1 METASLLNDSTN
13 AILLGVIILCL
24 LGVIVAVIFMLRVR
38 ASTAMR
44 GRITDYVQ
52 SGADQEETA
61 SSTTSRVVVSK
72 EGLGRFRN
80 WINQYLGVFSS
91 EKLQVKISSAYWA
104 ITDTEFILI
113 RIIVTI
119 LAILLGWVVT
129 ANILGGAFL
138 GGIALLVPPI
148 LLDQAIARRQRK
160 FHEQLLDVLI
170 MIKGAV
176 QAGYSLMLALDMMAE
191 QVSEPSATEYGR
203 VLREVRF
210 GIPLEQALLNLSE
223 RMENDDLQIVV
234 TAIIIN
240 TQVGGNLSTVLEA
253 TISTIRDRLH
263 LFGEIRSLTA
273 YSRYVGNFLSLVPF
287 IAGIAVFLINPG
299 YFEAVKTEFIT
310 QVAFVFALIGVIIG
324 NILIRRMARIRV

>member
-1 METASLLNDSTN
+1 METASLMTDSTN
-13 AILLGVIILCL
+13 TILLGVIILCT
-24 LGVIVAVIFMLRVR
+24 LGVIVAGIFMLRLR
-38 ASTAMR
+38 ASAAVR
-44 GRITDYVQ
+44 GRITDYVE
-52 SGADQEETA
+52 SGTGQAESGSA
-61 SSTTSRVVVSK
+61 PTSRIVVTK
-72 EGLGRFRN
+72 EDIGNFRG

-91 EKLQVKISSAYWA
+91 EKLQVKISSAYWE

-113 RIIVTI
+113 RIIVTT
-119 LAILLGWVVT
+119 LGLLLGWVFT
-129 ANILGGAFL
+129 NNILGGIFL

-148 LLDQAIARRQRK
+148 LLDQAISQRQRK
-160 FHEQLLDVLI
+160 FHEQLLDVLV

-176 QAGYSLMLALDMMAE
+176 QSGYSLMQALDMMVE
-191 QVSEPSATEYGR
+191 QVNEPSASEYGR

-240 TQVGGNLSTVLEA
+240 AQVGGNLSTVLEA

-273 YSRYVGNFLSLVPF
+273 YARFVGNFLSLMPF
-287 IAGIAVFLINPG
+287 LTGVAVFVINPE
-299 YFEAVKTEFIT
+299 YFEAVKTELVT
-310 QVAFVFALIGVIIG
+310 QLAFVFALIGVIIG
-324 NILIRRMARIRV
+324 NILIRRMVRIRV

>member
-24 LGVIVAVIFMLRVR
+24 LGVIVTVIFMLRVR

-44 GRITDYVQ
+44 GRITNYVQ
-52 SGADQEETA
+52 SGTDQEETA

-113 RIIVTI
+113 RITVTI

-176 QAGYSLMLALDMMAE
+176 QAGYSLMQALDMMAE

-299 YFEAVKTEFIT
+299 YFEAVKTEFVT

>member
-176 QAGYSLMLALDMMAE
+176 QAGYSLMQALDMMAE

-287 IAGIAVFLINPG
+287 IAGIAVFLITPD

>member
-1 METASLLNDSTN
+1 MKTASLLTDSTN
-13 AILLGVIILCL
+13 TILLGVLILCL
-24 LGVIVAVIFMLRVR
+24 LGVIMAVIFVLRMR
-38 ASTAMR
+38 ASAAVR

-52 SGADQEETA
+52 SGAGQVDGGLA
-61 SSTTSRVVVSK
+61 PTSRVVVSK
-72 EGLGRFRN
+72 EDIGKFRG
-80 WINQYLGVFSS
+80 WINQYLGVLSS
-91 EKLQVKISSAYWA
+91 EKLQIKISSAYWELS
-104 ITDTEFILI
+104 DTEFILI
-113 RIIVTI
+113 RIIITT
-119 LAILLGWVVT
+119 LSFLLGWVIPG
-129 ANILGGAFL
+129 NILGGVFL
-138 GGIALLVPPI
+138 GGVALLVPPI
-148 LLDQAIARRQRK
+148 LLEQAIARRQRK

-176 QAGYSLMLALDMMAE
+176 QAGYSLMQALDMMAE
-191 QVSEPSATEYGR
+191 QVSEPSASEYGR

-273 YSRYVGNFLSLVPF
+273 YARFVGNFLSLMPF
-287 IAGIAVFLINPG
+287 LTGMAVFLINPK
-299 YFEAVKTEFIT
+299 YFEPVKTEFVT
-310 QVAFVFALIGVIIG
+310 QAAFVIALIGVLIG
-324 NILIRRMARIRV
+324 NILIRRMVRIRV

>member
-176 QAGYSLMLALDMMAE
+176 QAGYSLMQALDMMAE

-263 LFGEIRSLTA
+263 LFGEIRSLTD

-287 IAGIAVFLINPG
+287 IAGIAVFLINPD

>member
-1 METASLLNDSTN
+1 
-13 AILLGVIILCL
+13 
-24 LGVIVAVIFMLRVR
+24 
-38 ASTAMR
+38 
-44 GRITDYVQ
+44 
-52 SGADQEETA
+52 
-61 SSTTSRVVVSK
+61 
-72 EGLGRFRN
+72 
-80 WINQYLGVFSS
+80 
-91 EKLQVKISSAYWA
+91 
-104 ITDTEFILI
+104 
-113 RIIVTI
+113 
-119 LAILLGWVVT
+119 
-129 ANILGGAFL
+129 
-138 GGIALLVPPI
+138 
-148 LLDQAIARRQRK
+148 
-160 FHEQLLDVLI
+160 
-170 MIKGAV
+170 V
-176 QAGYSLMLALDMMAE
+176 QAGYSLMQALDMMAE

-287 IAGIAVFLINPG
+287 IAGIAVFLINPD